1 MSTCVLVVIYIYIY
15 ICICIIY
22 MYIYIHT
29 YIMYSFLYII
39 CTLCIRNSSVINLY
53 STLHLT
59 AIEIQYLIAIEMQ

>member
-15 ICICIIY
+15 
-22 MYIYIHT
+22 
-29 YIMYSFLYII
+29 SFVYII
-39 CTLCIRNSSVINLY
+39 CIRNSSVINLY